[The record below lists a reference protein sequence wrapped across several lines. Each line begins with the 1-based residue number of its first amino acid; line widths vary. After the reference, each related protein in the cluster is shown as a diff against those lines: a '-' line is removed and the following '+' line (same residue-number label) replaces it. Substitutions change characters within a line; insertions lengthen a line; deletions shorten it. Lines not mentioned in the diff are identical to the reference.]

1 MRLRLHLGASIA
13 LSLFAVSANASNDT
27 LAFQKAWT
35 FKHTFPG
42 QISEIPAY
50 DPISKTLWVAGVV
63 GVDILSARSGA
74 LLDHIDVTGDGSI
87 NSISI
92 HNGIAAL
99 AVEAKGDRRKPGNV
113 LLYSTKTRA
122 PLSGVHRI
130 EVGSLPDMLTFTPD
144 GKTILVAN
152 EATPNAVADTP
163 YVSPDP
169 LGTVS
174 VINVA
179 KRSVVATPNP
189 NVAPFTGSN
198 LRTNTGMDFEPEYIA
213 VAKNNK
219 TAFVTLQEANGLGIL
234 NLKTNQFE
242 KVVGLGVK
250 DFSLNDNGFGG
261 SNYIDPND
269 KDSKIELRSASV
281 KGLYQP
287 DSVASYEFAGKTYL
301 VMANEGDTREDDG
314 DKVRASTIPGS
325 PKDLE
330 RLNVSKTDSAP
341 GSLVTFGGRSFT
353 IRDNQGNVIFDSGNK
368 LEQEAIKL
376 NIYDDTRSDDKG
388 VEPEGVTLLKYL
400 GKTFAF
406 IGLERTTKAAVA
418 IYDVTNPM
426 APKYLDMIVTSEDV
440 SPEGL
445 TTFVLGARPYLAISN
460 EISNTTTAYRLGKV
474 GN

>member
-1 MRLRLHLGASIA
+1 
-13 LSLFAVSANASNDT
+13 
-27 LAFQKAWT
+27 
-35 FKHTFPG
+35 
-42 QISEIPAY
+42 
-50 DPISKTLWVAGVV
+50 
-63 GVDILSARSGA
+63 
-74 LLDHIDVTGDGSI
+74 
-87 NSISI
+87 
-92 HNGIAAL
+92 
-99 AVEAKGDRRKPGNV
+99 
-113 LLYSTKTRA
+113 
-122 PLSGVHRI
+122 
-130 EVGSLPDMLTFTPD
+130 
-144 GKTILVAN
+144 
-152 EATPNAVADTP
+152 
-163 YVSPDP
+163 
-169 LGTVS
+169 
-174 VINVA
+174 
-179 KRSVVATPNP
+179 
-189 NVAPFTGSN
+189 
-198 LRTNTGMDFEPEYIA
+198 MDFEPEYIA

-219 TAFVTLQEANGLGIL
+219 TAFVTLQEANGMGIL

-250 DFSLNDNGFGG
+250 DFSLIDNGFGG

-269 KDSKIELRSASV
+269 KDNKIELRSASV

-287 DSVASYEFAGKTYL
+287 DSIASYEFRGNTYL

-353 IRDNQGNVIFDSGNK
+353 IRDRQGAVVFDSGNR

-418 IYDVTNPM
+418 VYDVTDPM
-426 APKYLDMIVTSEDV
+426 APEYLDIIVTTDDV

-445 TTFVLGARPYLAISN
+445 TTFIVGGKPYLAIAN
-460 EISNTTTAYRLGKV
+460 EISNTTSVYTIVKAGK
-474 GN
+474 